1 MPCQTCDLPLVGKN
15 RDRLAEMKETWGTRG
30 SVYEGV
36 LVAFPFVGQVA
47 GEHLDR
53 EGEVAVEVVVRQHLP
68 YR

>member
-1 MPCQTCDLPLVGKN
+1 
-15 RDRLAEMKETWGTRG
+15 MKETWGTRG